1 MLCSKVFLQHVDRQ
15 LVEIHFVSMCFFN
28 CVNLCGF
35 GAILDRDLDMRSSI
49 AVRVHFVNVLE
60 KHHASLI

>member
-1 MLCSKVFLQHVDRQ
+1 
-15 LVEIHFVSMCFFN
+15 VSMCFFN

-35 GAILDRDLDMRSSI
+35 GAILDRDSDMRSSI
-49 AVRVHFVNVLE
+49 AVRVHFANVLE